1 MMTTLRMSIASGFLD
16 CEFWNWFQ
24 PGELLSLLAR
34 SGQELTR
41 PTVREGRGSAREE
54 IHHFFCVP
62 GLPADF
68 LPAFEA
74 VLAPGAEAVVT
85 RDSSSGT
92 MRRAC
97 NRPR

>member
-24 PGELLSLLAR
+24 PGVLIRLVAR

-41 PTVREGRGSAREE
+41 PIGRERRGGARQE
-54 IHHFFCVP
+54 IYHFFCVP

-74 VLAPGAEAVVT
+74 VFVPGADAVVT

-92 MRRAC
+92 MRRAF
-97 NRPR
+97 NSPR